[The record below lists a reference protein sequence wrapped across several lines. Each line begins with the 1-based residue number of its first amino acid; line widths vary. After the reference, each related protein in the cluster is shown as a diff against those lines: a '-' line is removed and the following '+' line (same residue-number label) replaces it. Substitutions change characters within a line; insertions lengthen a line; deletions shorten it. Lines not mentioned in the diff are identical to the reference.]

1 MTEVKGLI
9 PIYARTARDLLSA
22 ALFKL
27 ENDGLD
33 AAVDDLTNA
42 ATVMK
47 GIPDMVA
54 EAMEDR
60 S

>member
-1 MTEVKGLI
+1 
-9 PIYARTARDLLSA
+9 
-22 ALFKL
+22 LFKL

>member
-1 MTEVKGLI
+1 MTEAKVLI
-9 PIYARTARDLLSA
+9 PVYVRTARDLLSA

-33 AAVDDLTNA
+33 AAVDDLADA
-42 ATVMK
+42 ATLMK

-54 EAMEDR
+54 EAMEDQ